1 MRFSMAPKS
10 ARAGANSLYGQMD
23 LTGVISTLES
33 HWVVLDAELSEIRK
47 DFNSLKALT
56 HKHGD
61 FWSRPMAQLKKL
73 RTQKEN
79 LLKEYAAAQPRVHAA
94 ARLRMRYSGL
104 TRSRPCCAHT
114 LTGLSS
120 RWSSSTCTSS
130 RAATCAQSFRASH
143 RSSKPHQLSCSRSS
157 PLRSSRRSWPTRR
170 IRSAWP
176 ESLCNPASG
185 THGLLQAGRLTR
197 SVVHSCLQMAREGVL
212 PGSLHCML
220 RLMA

>member
-94 ARLRMRYSGL
+94 ARLRTRYSGSHSL
-104 TRSRPCCAHT
+104 PPLLCTHPHRIKFQMELFNLHIQQGRDLCAK
-114 LTGLSS
+114 LSS
-120 RWSSSTCTSS
+120 VASVIKTPP
-130 RAATCAQSFRASH
+130 AQLQS
-143 RSSKPHQLSCSRSS
+143 QLAIEVVS
-157 PLRSSRRSWPTRR
+157 PILANSQ
-170 IRSAWP
+170 
-176 ESLCNPASG
+176 NP
-185 THGLLQAGRLTR
+185 L
-197 SVVHSCLQMAREGVL
+197 SVAREPL
-212 PGSLHCML
+212 
-220 RLMA
+220 